1 MHTYE
6 NNEYMMR
13 IREWWWLFLYYIV
26 IIKTITYAARIL
38 QLYIY
43 MDVFY
48 INIVISLI
56 IIIFRNLLVYNLR
69 AGILTDEKSI

>member
-1 MHTYE
+1 M
-6 NNEYMMR
+6 N
-13 IREWWWLFLYYIV
+13 IWWEFESDDGYFYIIV

-38 QLYIY
+38 QLYIYIY